1 MLQSATTINPF
12 NLHNKHFLLMTSIAY
27 LRMLAAVQQAQ
38 TVLQQSADATKLSAA
53 LLFHVAGHP
62 VSEKWNNL
70 LFCQF

>member
-1 MLQSATTINPF
+1 
-12 NLHNKHFLLMTSIAY
+12 MTSIAY